1 MRLQRTLGG
10 ELERLRKNVA
20 EAIGL
25 PAYSTAVYTPPS
37 SFRIYAW
44 RWHHIALERD
54 LGRIKSS
61 FFLHKRNVCAPN
73 SVARLYRER
82 LANAFAFVIKSN
94 WLVHD
99 WVEEKLF
106 VPFVLSVCGQDCPSQ
121 HVLHRISRERTQL
134 ASARQRLRDRID
146 RWVAEHY
153 KEEESCEREAER
165 LSSAVSALR
174 AQAQSAFNTSERALV
189 PVVAKC
195 ASREKQ
201 ESFNK
206 SVVGKLDGGR
216 ARLALVLFSEA
227 ILGAFQDYDSRA
239 TKQDIADFDSSIPKA
254 VRMLIPVWRR
264 NLVRKNM
271 SVIDELGALDVCLSG
286 DLESSNKLSDMCQI
300 DKE

>member
-1 MRLQRTLGG
+1 MRLQRTLKWYRG
-10 ELERLRKNVA
+10 ELDRLKKNITV
-20 EAIGL
+20 AIGL
-25 PAYSTAVYTPPS
+25 RASSPTFYTPPS

-61 FFLHKRNVCAPN
+61 LSLQKRNICAPN
-73 SVARLYRER
+73 SDEPINRER

-99 WVEEKLF
+99 WVEENLF
-106 VPFVLSVCGQDCPSQ
+106 IPFVLSVCGEACPSQ

-134 ASARQRLRDRID
+134 ALARERLRGRID

-153 KEEESCEREAER
+153 KDVDSCEREAVR
-165 LSSAVSALR
+165 LSSAVSMLR
-174 AQAQSAFNTSERALV
+174 SQAQSAFNISERALV
-189 PVVAKC
+189 PVVANC

-206 SVVGKLDGGR
+206 SVIAKLDGGR
-216 ARLALVLFSEA
+216 ARLALVLFREA
-227 ILGAFQDYDSRA
+227 VLGAFQDHDSRA
-239 TKQDIADFDSSIPKA
+239 TKQDIADFDSSVPKA

-264 NLVRKNM
+264 NLVRKHL
-271 SVIDELGALDVCLSG
+271 SVIDELSALDVALY
-286 DLESSNKLSDMCQI
+286 SDV
-300 DKE
+300 E